1 MKKTKI
7 TIQQA
12 VADIKTMFDFKGDA
26 IVREDAKSFF
36 AEADGVAEFYI
47 NKRHYQR
54 HEVIR
59 TLQGY
64 FNDKVIEGGRCEI
77 DGTTFVFTKVSIK
90 ANKLSNT

>member
-1 MKKTKI
+1 MKKIKI

-47 NKRHYQR
+47 NNRHYQR

-64 FNDKVIEGGRCEI
+64 FSDKVIEGGRCEI
-77 DGTTFVFTKVSIK
+77 DGITFVFTKVSIK